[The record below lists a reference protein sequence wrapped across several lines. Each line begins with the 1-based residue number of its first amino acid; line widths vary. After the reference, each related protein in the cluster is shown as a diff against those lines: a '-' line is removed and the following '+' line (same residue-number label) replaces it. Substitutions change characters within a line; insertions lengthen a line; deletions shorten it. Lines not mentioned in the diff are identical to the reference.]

1 MGNQCFAP
9 FLVHGFPSWI
19 KQHTRRC
26 RSSCSKDGCMK
37 VVDEYDV
44 GIKLHNV
51 PIDLDAGQAN
61 ELLRTLSKIRATVS
75 SISSAA

>member
-1 MGNQCFAP
+1 
-9 FLVHGFPSWI
+9 
-19 KQHTRRC
+19 
-26 RSSCSKDGCMK
+26 MK

-75 SISSAA
+75 SISSAAWKCRRRRELYFLHLLQFPIPHQTCMIQICW

>member
-1 MGNQCFAP
+1 
-9 FLVHGFPSWI
+9 
-19 KQHTRRC
+19 
-26 RSSCSKDGCMK
+26 MK

-75 SISSAA
+75 SISSAT